1 MLQYTTHQPALPQ
14 SLQKHFLKTHFEMLT
29 FVVIALW

>member
-1 MLQYTTHQPALPQ
+1 MLQYTTRQPSSPQ